1 MSEARTRAFRGL
13 DPSSD
18 NDSAPLGTSGAVG
31 WVYSEY
37 RVAVLLDVRRRVIDA
52 PWVIAA
58 LQAVLGALARG
69 SEAILTA
76 SDAASRRRLRPLL
89 HLSLVACTRGGDPM
103 RVLIYGWRHVCGEP
117 ADALI
122 ARAIAE
128 VAALPRLA
136 ALRPTRRCDVGAAGR
151 VSTGGPSSC
160 EGADGAAPPTPPL
173 DRQSLSGSRGG
184 QSLSGSRGELPRRS
198 RGAAAPAVHALAS
211 CVQQGLFVLSALPA
225 AASPALAII
234 SDGVAAPSHAPLLAL
249 RWRDTPL
256 LLLLPPPGG
265 SGHSDSGSSLSSP
278 SLSSRP
284 PRCSEAFGLVV
295 DVDALHA
302 AADFCGGIAL
312 QLPRSV
318 AEAATAAATAASD
331 LASASASASASAA
344 VASAA
349 VHPSSASER
358 ASDAVIARALLWR
371 APSDR
376 EACLAH
382 GRAPPLRLAAWPHPG
397 RVRELSESCPRH
409 AP

>member
-18 NDSAPLGTSGAVG
+18 NDSATLGTSGAVG

-136 ALRPTRRCDVGAAGR
+136 ALRPTRRCDVGVAGR

-160 EGADGAAPPTPPL
+160 EGADGAAPPTPPGQL
-173 DRQSLSGSRGG
+173 RAICAARGG
-184 QSLSGSRGELPRRS
+184 EPRPRHHQ
-198 RGAAAPAVHALAS
+198 RRRRRALARAAP
-211 CVQQGLFVLSALPA
+211 
-225 AASPALAII
+225 
-234 SDGVAAPSHAPLLAL
+234 
-249 RWRDTPL
+249 
-256 LLLLPPPGG
+256 
-265 SGHSDSGSSLSSP
+265 
-278 SLSSRP
+278 RP
-284 PRCSEAFGLVV
+284 P
-295 DVDALHA
+295 
-302 AADFCGGIAL
+302 
-312 QLPRSV
+312 V
-318 AEAATAAATAASD
+318 A
-331 LASASASASASAA
+331 
-344 VASAA
+344 
-349 VHPSSASER
+349 
-358 ASDAVIARALLWR
+358 
-371 APSDR
+371 
-376 EACLAH
+376 
-382 GRAPPLRLAAWPHPG
+382 
-397 RVRELSESCPRH
+397 
-409 AP
+409 